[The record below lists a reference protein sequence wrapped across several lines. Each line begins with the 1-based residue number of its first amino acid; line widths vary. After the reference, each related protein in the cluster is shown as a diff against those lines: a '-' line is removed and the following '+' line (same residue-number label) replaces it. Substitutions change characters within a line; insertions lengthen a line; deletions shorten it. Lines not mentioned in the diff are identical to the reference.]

1 MPTLSI
7 LIPSTHC
14 RNGMLKGLLKTMG
27 VDAVINNDITVFK
40 LKYLEIIIN
49 VDSKEKTTG
58 KKRNEL
64 IEAAKGKYFVFVDSD
79 DYISPEYIPLILAA
93 AETNPDVIC
102 FNGWMTTKGAD
113 RKDFEFNLHNP
124 YAAITKNGKTIYLRF
139 PNHLCPMKKELVKD
153 FKFQDISFGED
164 YEWAFRIHEAKAF
177 KTQALI
183 PNYIYHYQYNP
194 IK

>member
-1 MPTLSI
+1 MILSI
-7 LIPSTHC
+7 LIPTLKKRS
-14 RNGMLKGLLKTMG
+14 GMLKGLLNSIPANPN
-27 VDAVINNDITVFK
+27 V
-40 LKYLEIIIN
+40 EILVN
-49 VDSKEKTTG
+49 CDEGQKTTG

-64 IEAAKGKYFVFVDSD
+64 IEQSKGKYFCFIDDD
-79 DYISPEYIPLILAA
+79 DYIAREYIPLILAA

-102 FNGWMTTKGAD
+102 FNGWMTTSNVN
-113 RKDFEFNLHNP
+113 REDFEFNLDNP
-124 YAAITKNGKTIYLRF
+124 YAAINKDGKTIYLRF
-139 PNHLCPMKKELVKD
+139 PNHLCPMKRELVKD

-164 YEWAFRIHEAKAF
+164 YEWANRINEAKAF